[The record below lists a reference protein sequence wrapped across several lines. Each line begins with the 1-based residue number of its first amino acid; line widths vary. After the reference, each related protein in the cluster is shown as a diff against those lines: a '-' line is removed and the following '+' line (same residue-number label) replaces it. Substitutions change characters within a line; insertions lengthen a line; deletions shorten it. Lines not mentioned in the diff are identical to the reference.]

1 MKMIMEL
8 AIFFELVVVHE
19 VVLVGRMLAIDQ
31 STFVI

>member
-1 MKMIMEL
+1 MKMIKEL

-19 VVLVGRMLAIDQ
+19 VVGRMLAIDQ